1 MTVGNGAEPLRMAQY
16 GTKHGH
22 AAGKMQA
29 MLDSPDVEVV
39 GLFEPDSERRAEM
52 EGSSGPFGQV
62 HWFDSEEEMLSD
74 SSVVAVASEGRNAE
88 SLPQTEAIVDAG
100 KHVWYD
106 KPAGED
112 WAGWQRVMGKAQDQG
127 LLIQMGYM
135 FRYQKGFCQ
144 IAEWV
149 HGGLLGDIYCTRAHM
164 STSVDPNSRRALA
177 VHQGG
182 IFFDLGGHM
191 LDQVVFLMGRPTR
204 TTSFLRTDGA
214 GPACTDNTLGVLEF
228 ERGLAFVDIAAMEP
242 KPMARRF
249 EVYGTK
255 GSAILL
261 DPFEPPY
268 AIRLCLEEDDG
279 GFSAGEQIVPVPTQS
294 RQQTYEEE
302 LVAFVATLRGE
313 QPPDRSPEHE
323 LLVQETLLRLTGRIA
338 ER

>member
-1 MTVGNGAEPLRMAQY
+1 MTNGSGAAPLRMAQY

-22 AAGKMQA
+22 AAGKLQA

-39 GLFEPDSERRAEM
+39 GLFEPDQERRAEL
-52 EGSSGPFGQV
+52 EGTSGPFGQV
-62 HWFDSEEEMLSD
+62 RWFDSEEELLSD
-74 SSVVAVASEGRNAE
+74 TSIVAAASEGKNAE

-112 WAGWQRVMGKAQDQG
+112 WPAWQRVVGKAQDQG

-135 FRYQKGFCQ
+135 FRYQNGFCQ

-149 HGGLLGDIYCTRAHM
+149 HSGLLGDIYCTRAHM
-164 STSVDPNSRRALA
+164 STSVDPSGRSSLA
-177 VHQGG
+177 IHQGG

-191 LDQVVFLMGRPTR
+191 LDQVVYLMGRPTR
-204 TTSFLRTDGA
+204 TTSFFRTDGA
-214 GPACTDNTLGVLEF
+214 GPECTDNTLGVLEF

-255 GSAILL
+255 AARSCSIPLSLHMPSDCAWRKPARDTVPETRSSQSQHRAGS
-261 DPFEPPY
+261 
-268 AIRLCLEEDDG
+268 R
-279 GFSAGEQIVPVPTQS
+279 PTKKS
-294 RQQTYEEE
+294 W
-302 LVAFVATLRGE
+302 
-313 QPPDRSPEHE
+313 
-323 LLVQETLLRLTGRIA
+323 LRLWQRCAASRSRTAHPNTNSLYRRPSCG
-338 ER
+338 